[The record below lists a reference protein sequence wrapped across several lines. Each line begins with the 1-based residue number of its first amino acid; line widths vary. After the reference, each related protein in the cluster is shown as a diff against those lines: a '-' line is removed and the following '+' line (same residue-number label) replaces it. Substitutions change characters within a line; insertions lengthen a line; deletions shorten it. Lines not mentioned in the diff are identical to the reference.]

1 VGGEVN
7 VWRGPADLAGLAE
20 LGVSSVDPER
30 FELRV
35 DETRFG
41 SVVVARAEGTTAE
54 FTEPVELQRPVV
66 DVIFVERGLL
76 EVGEGDKQAAAA
88 GSVVISPSG
97 VPNLVHAAGSWATT
111 SVQVDGAAVESLVPR
126 LPERIAVFPERTA
139 LQRGVHAFAAQIA
152 RGGLQPTALERYATE
167 QLLTEMVGSLLLD
180 RFGVAW
186 SGGSPTAALRDRA
199 IAVIAQSRADPDL
212 NAEAVARAVQS
223 SLRRVQVAFAE
234 VGTSISAEIRRQ
246 RARLAK
252 SLLTNSRYDVL
263 SIEQVAAQ
271 SGFGTTMSL
280 RRALTD
286 QYGLGPSELRATRG
300 TGGNEQFAHESG
312 AR

>member
-1 VGGEVN
+1 MKA
-7 VWRGPADLAGLAE
+7 WRGQADLVGLAE
-20 LGVSSVDPER
+20 VGVSSPDPER
-30 FELRV
+30 FELRL
-35 DETRFG
+35 DEIRFG
-41 SVVVARAEGTTAE
+41 SVVVARAEGTAAQ
-54 FTEPVELQRPVV
+54 FIEPEELQRSVV
-66 DVIFVERGLL
+66 DVIFVEKGVLELL
-76 EVGEGDKQAAAA
+76 EGDGEVAAVG
-88 GSVVISPSG
+88 SIIISPSE
-97 VPNLVHAAGSWATT
+97 VPHRLHAGGPWATT

-126 LPERIAVFPERTA
+126 LPERVAIFPESTA
-139 LQRGVHAFAAQIA
+139 LQRGVHAFAAQVA
-152 RGGLQPTALERYATE
+152 RGGPRPSALERYATE

-180 RFGVAW
+180 RFGVGW

-212 NAEAVARAVQS
+212 NAERVARAVQS
-223 SLRRVQVAFAE
+223 SLRRVQAAFAE

-252 SLLTNSRYDVL
+252 SLLTNSRFDVL
-263 SIEQVAAQ
+263 SIEQVAQQ

-300 TGGNEQFAHESG
+300 VGEKEQFAHESS
-312 AR
+312 AK